1 MKYLI
6 GVSLTFLALA
16 FYAPMTSAQD
26 NTQDSAAEQQQAKP
40 QSDAKATEAK
50 DAKDAKPATPK
61 GDKEA
66 AKIETE
72 KKPPADLFDSIER
85 DVESGDFYQS
95 CSPPVG

>member
-6 GVSLTFLALA
+6 GVSIVFLALA

-26 NTQDSAAEQQQAKP
+26 NTQDSAAEQQQTKP

-50 DAKDAKPATPK
+50 DAKPAAPK